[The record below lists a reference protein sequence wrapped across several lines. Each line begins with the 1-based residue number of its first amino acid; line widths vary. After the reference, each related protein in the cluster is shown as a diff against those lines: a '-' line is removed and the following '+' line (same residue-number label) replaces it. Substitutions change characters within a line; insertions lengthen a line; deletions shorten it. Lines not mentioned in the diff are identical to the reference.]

1 MQEVTPIDLVRSLRV
16 DAIEAQIQETEAE
29 LAALRQLLKVAA
41 CKEGKSEARTRRS
54 ASSGQERSPEQQRR
68 VALLEKVLQDGPKT
82 FDELK
87 QLTGLARYML
97 IRPLSEGPFRKL
109 GDKRWSL
116 DTTQPS

>member
-29 LAALRQLLKVAA
+29 LAA

-68 VALLEKVLQDGPKT
+68 V
-82 FDELK
+82 ELCCCGRMPTMAIP
-87 QLTGLARYML
+87 Q
-97 IRPLSEGPFRKL
+97 
-109 GDKRWSL
+109 
-116 DTTQPS
+116 